1 LGIIAFLDVLHDGSL
16 FSSGNAHT
24 KAQVF
29 CPPLFSPVIVTDAE
43 AEFDKCPFCDRS
55 FDRDQRFE
63 KFGLAAPMEEH
74 VKKDHGKVRVT
85 NGRSV
90 KWVDAPREKKRPS
103 HPSAS
108 RPND

>member
-1 LGIIAFLDVLHDGSL
+1 
-16 FSSGNAHT
+16 
-24 KAQVF
+24 
-29 CPPLFSPVIVTDAE
+29 
-43 AEFDKCPFCDRS
+43 
-55 FDRDQRFE
+55 
-63 KFGLAAPMEEH
+63 MEEH